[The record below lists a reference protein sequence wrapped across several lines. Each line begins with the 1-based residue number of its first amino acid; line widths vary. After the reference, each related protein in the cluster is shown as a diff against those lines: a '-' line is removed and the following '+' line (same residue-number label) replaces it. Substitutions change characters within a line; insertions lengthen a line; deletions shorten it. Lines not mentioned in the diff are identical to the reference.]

1 MPIAKMGLGK
11 KLNKAEIKTILK
23 LKEQKFSILKIA
35 EIINRNRKFIYILRR
50 IFFRHPQYIEY
61 I

>member
-1 MPIAKMGLGK
+1 MRLGK

-23 LKEQKFSILKIA
+23 LKEQKFSISKIA
-35 EIINRNRKFIYILRR
+35 ETIDRRRKFIYNLRH
-50 IFFRHPQYIEY
+50 IFLGIHDIYIY

>member
-35 EIINRNRKFIYILRR
+35 EIINRSRKFIYNLRR